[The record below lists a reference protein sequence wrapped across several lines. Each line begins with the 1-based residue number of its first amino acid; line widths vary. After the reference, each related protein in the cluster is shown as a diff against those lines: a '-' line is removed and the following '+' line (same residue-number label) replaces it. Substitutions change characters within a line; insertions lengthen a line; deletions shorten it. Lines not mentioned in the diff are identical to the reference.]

1 MHRYTISRS
10 SSTHTNTIIT
20 TITTSNQGLT
30 LVHFQAQR
38 KRFLWDGG
46 RVKGLIRGCFE
57 MLGVLGDVHG
67 VFLFRKRLRL
77 S

>member
-1 MHRYTISRS
+1 VHRYTISRS

-30 LVHFQAQR
+30 LVHFQR